1 MMGSLRE
8 QKKDR
13 IAGFESVKAQLYPLA
28 EAHQWLKKRAK
39 RRDEKEGAECCK
51 GSHSAES
58 FGKIELCCGGTEMQ
72 KEAGCRTDSRAKE
85 AEREDR
91 WEMGRIGRWEEMRV
105 SNKRGNDERR
115 SHERGIEGQ
124 GSEERGSDERGS
136 DERGSNEK
144 ERRCNMLRGV
154 AVCCIILWVM
164 TMCVSAPQGA
174 ASCCDELLW
183 VAVCGGVLQLG
194 ASVAG
199 SRAGRNRVA
208 DRYSVFKHVVAHY
221 NVLCQWMLQPKKENK
236 DKTVVI
242 ACSKLAQ
249 GVREW
254 CQMFRCVMVCSGWLK
269 WVEACCSVLCVG
281 TGRTVLLWAAGCR
294 NALKWVASKF
304 RYINIYDNR
313 YVNRNRCVY
322 KDKCTWD
329 VGECM
334 KANFN
339 YLYEQNKDI
348 STSAVA
354 DEEKG
359 NTTVDRATCV
369 CIRCSIVFRQVER
382 SQEGGISVARGSFDG
397 SGSVDGAS
405 EAMRNCAV
413 AVEGANGGVGVAH
426 VAGEALVMGV
436 GVVFGQGVIEAAG
449 GRDKGAC
456 DGGECGGCGC
466 EGDGGDGANSD
477 EDQIVFG
484 CDLIAQRT
492 FLPRGDSGGGSVC
505 DDKSHG
511 NGIGND
517 CRGGGDDSGGQSRR
531 TSSDSDSNGGS
542 GVFKDFD
549 GFKDNRG
556 FAGICN
562 SESVSDYNGGV
573 WDYVNAVKGVANGG
587 SNSGDVR
594 DIGAAVG
601 SWLIAMVL
609 RLVVVTRLAT

>member
-208 DRYSVFKHVVAHY
+208 DRYSV
-221 NVLCQWMLQPKKENK
+221 CISML
-236 DKTVVI
+236 
-242 ACSKLAQ
+242 
-249 GVREW
+249 
-254 CQMFRCVMVCSGWLK
+254 
-269 WVEACCSVLCVG
+269 
-281 TGRTVLLWAAGCR
+281 
-294 NALKWVASKF
+294 
-304 RYINIYDNR
+304 
-313 YVNRNRCVY
+313 
-322 KDKCTWD
+322 
-329 VGECM
+329 
-334 KANFN
+334 
-339 YLYEQNKDI
+339 
-348 STSAVA
+348 
-354 DEEKG
+354 
-359 NTTVDRATCV
+359 
-369 CIRCSIVFRQVER
+369 
-382 SQEGGISVARGSFDG
+382 
-397 SGSVDGAS
+397 
-405 EAMRNCAV
+405 
-413 AVEGANGGVGVAH
+413 
-426 VAGEALVMGV
+426 
-436 GVVFGQGVIEAAG
+436 
-449 GRDKGAC
+449 
-456 DGGECGGCGC
+456 
-466 EGDGGDGANSD
+466 
-477 EDQIVFG
+477 
-484 CDLIAQRT
+484 
-492 FLPRGDSGGGSVC
+492 
-505 DDKSHG
+505 
-511 NGIGND
+511 
-517 CRGGGDDSGGQSRR
+517 
-531 TSSDSDSNGGS
+531 
-542 GVFKDFD
+542 
-549 GFKDNRG
+549 
-556 FAGICN
+556 
-562 SESVSDYNGGV
+562 
-573 WDYVNAVKGVANGG
+573 
-587 SNSGDVR
+587 
-594 DIGAAVG
+594 
-601 SWLIAMVL
+601 
-609 RLVVVTRLAT
+609 